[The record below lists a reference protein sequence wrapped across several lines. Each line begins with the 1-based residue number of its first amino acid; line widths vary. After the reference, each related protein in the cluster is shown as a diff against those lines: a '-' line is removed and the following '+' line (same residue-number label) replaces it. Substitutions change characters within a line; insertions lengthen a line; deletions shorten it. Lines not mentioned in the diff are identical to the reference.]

1 MSEKKMQKNVKT
13 SIMTIIMVD
22 GIESKIMMI
31 DDDIVS
37 CSDDV

>member
-13 SIMTIIMVD
+13 SIMTIMMALISTM
-22 GIESKIMMI
+22 MMI
-31 DDDIVS
+31 DDDIEP